1 MPDLLIRNVPKK
13 TIDRLK
19 KLAASRGRSLQQ
31 ETRRAIEQFA
41 ETEDFSYFE
50 EAAQLRGELIAR
62 DTDYQDSTETI
73 RQDRRR

>member
-41 ETEDFSYFE
+41 EAEDFSYFE
-50 EAAQLRGELIAR
+50 KAARLREELIAR
-62 DTDYQDSTETI
+62 GTAYKDSTETI